1 MNTRSLK
8 LIRDVIINS
17 GKWTSIEMAQDSI
30 YLEFK
35 DVELG
40 TPKSNDEM
48 SLTVRFAEDSFFTV
62 FYNDIWDID
71 FLSKYNYKHQLL
83 SEEVL
88 FDVQDIKFI
97 DFEYLN
103 TFFYNYKSEKTVS
116 VVEDFD
122 IHNIRNDFFML
133 VETKEIAFAVG
144 ANQMDFFS
152 PFELNFSVGM
162 DYNIEAFNKKLTG
175 SLHIAPLAHNFKHV
189 SRLDLAT
196 RYGIPEGH
204 HGMNDWGSQF
214 TANITWIPTDKIKWG
229 TRLYA
234 YTTYSRAVVEW
245 ENTFSFAFS
254 RYISAQVFLYPRFDD
269 GVQKMPN
276 HSYWQIK
283 EYLSLGFS
291 YSM

>member
-144 ANQMDFFS
+144 ANQMDVFS
-152 PFELNFSVGM
+152 PFE
-162 DYNIEAFNKKLTG
+162 
-175 SLHIAPLAHNFKHV
+175 
-189 SRLDLAT
+189 RLDDASL
-196 RYGIPEGH
+196 RELSNQWMLYFLNYH
-204 HGMNDWGSQF
+204 LKR
-214 TANITWIPTDKIKWG
+214 NIIKDPMC
-229 TRLYA
+229 
-234 YTTYSRAVVEW
+234 
-245 ENTFSFAFS
+245 ENHPLM
-254 RYISAQVFLYPRFDD
+254 Y
-269 GVQKMPN
+269 K
-276 HSYWQIK
+276 K
-283 EYLSLGFS
+283 
-291 YSM
+291 